1 MLYNASKEKVTKNNN
16 IKFENGRKKKQ
27 NIISKYEE
35 LRNSII
41 DFERNRN
48 IESMS
53 PEEYR
58 ELVRK

>member
-1 MLYNASKEKVTKNNN
+1 MPSNRHFYLTIYFRNNCLRQEV
-16 IKFENGRKKKQ
+16 EN
-27 NIISKYEE
+27 Y
-35 LRNSII
+35 I